1 MLELNKGGINVKNQ
15 TVFKRHELKFLIT
28 EEQCAKLKS
37 FFYEYMTD
45 DQYGKSVIRNIYFD
59 TPSYLLIR
67 NSIDKP
73 IYKEKIRLRSYAKA
87 DPDTPVF
94 LELKKKFKGV
104 VYKRRVRLK
113 EKEAISYI
121 NGASFLPDNQI
132 SREID
137 YFISYYKG
145 LSPKMVISY
154 EREAFYSKT
163 DETFRITL
171 DRNVLYRCED
181 LSLSSDAYGKRI
193 LDDGYVLMEVKTAY
207 ALPLWFSTYLSQ
219 NKIYKTSFS
228 KYGTAYI
235 DMCQIKKKELIKC

>member
-37 FFYEYMTD
+37 FFYEYMID

-73 IYKEKIRLRSYAKA
+73 IYKEKIRLRSYGETTAE
-87 DPDTPVF
+87 TPVF

-104 VYKRRVRLK
+104 VYKRRVRLI
-113 EKEAISYI
+113 EKEAMDYI
-121 NGASFLPDNQI
+121 DGKSSLPDNQI

-137 YFISYYKG
+137 YFISFYKE

-171 DRNVLYRCED
+171 DRNVLYRYKD
-181 LSLSSDAYGKRI
+181 LHLESGVYGKKI
-193 LDDGYVLMEVKTAY
+193 LEDGVVLMEVKTAY
-207 ALPLWFSTYLSQ
+207 ALPLWFSTFLSE

-228 KYGTAYI
+228 KYGTAYT
-235 DMCQIKKKELIKC
+235 DMCQTKKKELIKC